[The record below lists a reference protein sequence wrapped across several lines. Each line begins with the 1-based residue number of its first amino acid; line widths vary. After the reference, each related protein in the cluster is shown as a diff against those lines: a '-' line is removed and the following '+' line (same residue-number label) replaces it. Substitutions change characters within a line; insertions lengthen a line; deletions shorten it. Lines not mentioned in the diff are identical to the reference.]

1 MTKKLSAS
9 LILAVL
15 LCSSISGKDLANQVS
30 SGVYQFLPTAAN
42 TPGAFGAFFKTKI
55 DFLNPT
61 TFSYQVF
68 VTFYNKDGKQQPS
81 KSFSIAPNELK
92 SWDNFLEAFG
102 WAGAGAL
109 QFDSFLDPPGG
120 SQDFEFIISAEIYT
134 ESPSG
139 KYRTPVEVESGPVD
153 TTWPAFSSGINVTSQ
168 ERTNLGCVSFFQAQ
182 TVMAEIHGSDGTTL
196 DTLPIPLVAYGWN
209 QIPLN
214 IPMTN
219 GYVKW
224 IPSASAHCWAVVVN
238 NKSNDGN
245 LIPAIQYLH

>member
-1 MTKKLSAS
+1 MTKKLCTSF
-9 LILAVL
+9 VL
-15 LCSSISGKDLANQVS
+15 TLLLSSSISAKDLANKAS
-30 SGVYQFLPTAAN
+30 SGAYQLLPTAAN

-61 TFSYQVF
+61 PFSYQVF
-68 VTFYNKDGKQQPS
+68 VTFQNKDGKQPS
-81 KSFSIAPNELK
+81 QSFSIAPNELK

-102 WAGAGAL
+102 WTGAGAL

-120 SQDFEFIISAEIYT
+120 SDTFEFIISAEIYT

-139 KYRTPVEVESGPVD
+139 KYRTPVEVESGSIS
-153 TTWPAFSSGINVTSQ
+153 TTWPAFSSGINVNSQ

-196 DTLPIPLVAYGWN
+196 DTFPIPLVGFGWN

-214 IPMTN
+214 LPVTN

-224 IPSASAHCWAVVVN
+224 IPSSSAHCWAVVVN

-245 LIPAIQYLH
+245 LIPAAQYLH